1 MMASNLFSRL
11 LPTETGSPS
20 VYETIRQHDE
30 LSDNSDVE
38 ERAGMALDEE
48 NLGERFHD
56 YELEEALAH
65 ASESQIATQSTV
77 FPGKGDRRQR
87 AQDNPRNKR
96 GSARKLPRPKWM
108 QGSLRANETDD
119 ADDEVPAS
127 LLIEG
132 EDEGETQK
140 PPEPPLVG
148 ISNGEAGIPVPG
160 PSTQETRKRWEKAQA
175 HQQLHPDR
183 TPSPSIPRPFPK
195 GPKGLAFVDPKE
207 KAMWR
212 WANVDNLDL
221 FLRDVYTYFLGNG
234 FWSIMLSRVLNLLYV
249 RSSVSKAPS

>member
-1 MMASNLFSRL
+1 MASNLISRL
-11 LPTETGSPS
+11 LPTRTGSPS

-30 LSDNSDVE
+30 HDELSDTSDIE

-65 ASESQIATQSTV
+65 APESQIVAQSTAL
-77 FPGKGDRRQR
+77 PGKEDRRHQSR
-87 AQDNPRNKR
+87 EHGRNKQGGPRN
-96 GSARKLPRPKWM
+96 LPRPKWM
-108 QGSLRANETDD
+108 QGSPTTHDADD

-132 EDEGETQK
+132 GDEGETQK
-140 PPEPPLVG
+140 PIEPALVG
-148 ISNGEAGIPVPG
+148 LSNEEASIPVPG
-160 PSTQETRKRWEKAQA
+160 PSTQEARRRWEKAQA
-175 HQQLHPDR
+175 HQRLHPDR
-183 TPSPSIPRPFPK
+183 TPSPSIPQPFSK

-221 FLRDVYTYFLGNG
+221 FLTDVYTYFLGNG
-234 FWSIMLSRVLNLLYV
+234 FWSIMLSRTLNLL
-249 RSSVSKAPS
+249 